1 MADAVADMI
10 AYHDRTK
17 HQPERYANGPG
28 GLDWAT
34 QPDPF
39 RRFSG
44 TPVFGLP
51 LAGPVSV
58 LTFGTSALEHP
69 VPAGSALCACLP

>member
-1 MADAVADMI
+1 MAEAIADI
-10 AYHDRTK
+10 IVYHDRTK

-39 RRFSG
+39 RR
-44 TPVFGLP
+44 
-51 LAGPVSV
+51 
-58 LTFGTSALEHP
+58 
-69 VPAGSALCACLP
+69 